1 MRGNGLFSGV
11 LAAAVTAGLAG
22 CQTIGPASV
31 PLLASGGLVYEGGT
45 ATQAF
50 AYNQAQVTNALIEA
64 MADLGIH
71 QVRQTNTVDHLSF
84 DGKTVD
90 GRRANVNLD
99 SRVTP
104 PVVTARF
111 GWLGDEALSRA
122 FMDRVG
128 IRLGSLPPSAIPA
141 EPPTSPAR
149 PPIMMGPER
158 TVPGSRPL
166 SDAGYHDSPIP

>member
-1 MRGNGLFSGV
+1 MGGKWILPGV
-11 LAAAVTAGLAG
+11 LAVAGCLAG
-22 CQTIGPASV
+22 CQTVGPASV

-50 AYNQAQVTNALIEA
+50 AYDQAQVQNSVIEA

-71 QVRQTNTVDHLSF
+71 QVRQTNTVGQLSF

-90 GRRANVNLD
+90 GRRANVTLD
-99 SRVTP
+99 SRLTP

-141 EPPTSPAR
+141 EPPSSPAR
-149 PPIMMGPER
+149 APIMMGPER
-158 TVPGSRPL
+158 TAPNVRPL
-166 SDAGYHDSPIP
+166 NDAGYRDTPIP

>member
-1 MRGNGLFSGV
+1 MRGCAFFGV
-11 LAAAVTAGLAG
+11 LAAAVVAGLAG
-22 CQTIGPASV
+22 CQTVGPASV

-50 AYNQAQVTNALIEA
+50 AYNQTQVQNALIEA

-71 QVRQTNTVDHLSF
+71 QVRQTNTPGHLNF
-84 DGKTVD
+84 EGKTVD
-90 GRRANVNLD
+90 GRRSSVNLD
-99 SRVTP
+99 SRITP

-128 IRLGSLPPSAIPA
+128 IRLGSLPPSALPA

-149 PPIMMGPER
+149 PLIMMGPER
-158 TVPGSRPL
+158 TAPGQRPL
-166 SDAGYHDSPIP
+166 SDAGYHDSPVP